1 MGLVRQRGQDNKLK
15 RHESTP
21 AQWRHGTFQ
30 LGATRRTTPKSVLA
44 EACTVKRL
52 WPNKPRVPPEEQR
65 RFGEISV
72 CGGYDPVS
80 SIKGTANCGSEL
92 SHHPILSLLCMID
105 LLLDHLA
112 F

>member
-1 MGLVRQRGQDNKLK
+1 MASWNLPIGRDASYNPKK
-15 RHESTP
+15 C
-21 AQWRHGTFQ
+21 F
-30 LGATRRTTPKSVLA
+30 RT

-65 RFGEISV
+65 RVGEISV